1 MLKGGVMD
9 AGRIPG
15 RTMMRPYN
23 LPLSFLARV
32 LFFHID
38 TFRLRDSHIPHPSMI
53 ISRHSLRPHSSP
65 YLPIATFLYSRLLL
79 FSTKFLFF
87 ITGIVDIL

>member
-65 YLPIATFLYSRLLL
+65 YLPIATFYILDCYFFPQNS
-79 FSTKFLFF
+79 SFLSPE
-87 ITGIVDIL
+87 

>member
-1 MLKGGVMD
+1 MLKRGVMD

-32 LFFHID
+32 IFFHID

-65 YLPIATFLYSRLLL
+65 YLPIATFYIPDCYFYPGNS
-79 FSTKFLFF
+79 FF

>member
-53 ISRHSLRPHSSP
+53 ISRHSLRPRSGPHALTTAFYIPDCYFFPQNSS
-65 YLPIATFLYSRLLL
+65 FLSPE
-79 FSTKFLFF
+79 
-87 ITGIVDIL
+87 

>member
-15 RTMMRPYN
+15 RTMMCPYN

-38 TFRLRDSHIPHPSMI
+38 TFCLRDSHILCLSVIVSKHI
-53 ISRHSLRPHSSP
+53 LRPRSSP
-65 YLPIATFLYSRLLL
+65 HIPTPVHYIPDCYFFPQNSSFLSPE
-79 FSTKFLFF
+79 
-87 ITGIVDIL
+87 

>member
-1 MLKGGVMD
+1 MD

-23 LPLSFLARV
+23 LPLSFLARCP
-32 LFFHID
+32 FFHID

-53 ISRHSLRPHSSP
+53 ISRHSLRPHTNP
-65 YLPIATFLYSRLLL
+65 YLPIATFYIPDCYF
-79 FSTKFLFF
+79 FSTKFFFF
-87 ITGIVDIL
+87 ITRIVDIL